1 VTRSVET
8 ILRVYALYEP
18 LRIFLWL
25 AVPPGLAGLI
35 LSVRFA
41 WFAFQPGPTGHVQS
55 LVIGGVLLLVSV
67 QLIALGILADLLR
80 GNRVLAERTLQR
92 VRRLELEAGVEPDS
106 LAAFDADE
114 RDRATR
120 R

>member
-1 VTRSVET
+1 
-8 ILRVYALYEP
+8 
-18 LRIFLWL
+18 
-25 AVPPGLAGLI
+25 
-35 LSVRFA
+35 VRFA

-114 RDRATR
+114 RDRAAR

>member
-1 VTRSVET
+1 
-8 ILRVYALYEP
+8 
-18 LRIFLWL
+18 
-25 AVPPGLAGLI
+25 
-35 LSVRFA
+35 
-41 WFAFQPGPTGHVQS
+41 
-55 LVIGGVLLLVSV
+55 V

-114 RDRATR
+114 RDRAAR